1 MLGPKVIKWSALGL
15 LSAFLVVYA
24 FDDLS
29 VRIRMLHPTQN
40 SPLESMT
47 RTRILAIGQK
57 NNRVEYQVDAQRPTE
72 TIVCVHSI
80 FSHMGHPACW
90 RIKPHFNDPIP
101 MTVLPLALC
110 R

>member
-1 MLGPKVIKWSALGL
+1 MLLVAAFCL
-15 LSAFLVVYA
+15 LYVGDYITL
-24 FDDLS
+24 
-29 VRIRMLHPTQN
+29 RIHMLHPAPN
-40 SPLESMT
+40 SPFESMT
-47 RTRILAIGQK
+47 RTRILAIAQK

-72 TIVCVHSI
+72 TITCVHSI
-80 FSHMGHPACW
+80 FPHMGHPACW

>member
-1 MLGPKVIKWSALGL
+1 MRHA
-15 LSAFLVVYA
+15 
-24 FDDLS
+24 
-29 VRIRMLHPTQN
+29 TQN
-40 SPLESMT
+40 DPFESLT
-47 RTRILAIGQK
+47 RTRILAIAEK

-80 FSHMGHPACW
+80 FPHMGHPACW

-101 MTVLPLALC
+101 MALFPVFLPPE